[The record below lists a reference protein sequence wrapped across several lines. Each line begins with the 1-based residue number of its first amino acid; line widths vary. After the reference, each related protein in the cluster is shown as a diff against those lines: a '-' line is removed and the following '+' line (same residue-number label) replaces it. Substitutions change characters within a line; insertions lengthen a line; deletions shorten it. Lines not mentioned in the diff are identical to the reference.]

1 VCSSQT
7 LIKRE
12 RDVGVTRLMQEVAQ
26 GVMRGTGQPKPVMP
40 HPEGW
45 FRARPGKPISEPPW
59 PLPPPRGRGGGVTWC
74 DVIVTVIAPRALHA
88 QTHYTSANVNTSTR

>member
-1 VCSSQT
+1 

-40 HPEGW
+40 SPEGW
-45 FRARPGKPISEPPW
+45 FGLRPLLRHSDHQELLIE
-59 PLPPPRGRGGGVTWC
+59 T
-74 DVIVTVIAPRALHA
+74 AL
-88 QTHYTSANVNTSTR
+88 V